1 MLLTLFLRQK
11 NWKMF
16 VISCSSLVVL
26 LLNSNSF
33 LLKKL
38 IQWTRIGFID
48 NSLSSLVLAPSNWIV
63 IFWSSFLV
71 LGMLVMISGAVR
83 ISSFPNTVGSAALAL
98 SAIRECC
105 Y

>member
-1 MLLTLFLRQK
+1 MI
-11 NWKMF
+11 
-16 VISCSSLVVL
+16 VIFCSSLVL
-26 LLNSNSF
+26 FLLNSNHF

-38 IQWTRIGFID
+38 IQWSWIGFIE

-63 IFWSSFLV
+63 ICWSSFLV
-71 LGMLVMISGAVR
+71 LGMLVMISGAVH

>member
-1 MLLTLFLRQK
+1 
-11 NWKMF
+11 MF
-16 VISCSSLVVL
+16 VIFCSSLVL
-26 LLNSNSF
+26 FLLNSNDF

-48 NSLSSLVLAPSNWIV
+48 NSLSSLVLAPSKRIV
-63 IFWSSFLV
+63 ICWSSFLV
-71 LGMLVMISGAVR
+71 LGMLVMISGAVH